1 MVRSFR
7 CRETEKIFQRQFS
20 RRFQAVAGVAK
31 RKLDQLDS
39 ATSLRDLAGLPGNR
53 LEALAGDRAGQ
64 YSIRVNDQ
72 WRICFRWKDG
82 EAHDVKIVD
91 YH

>member
-1 MVRSFR
+1 MTRSFR
-7 CRETEKIFQRQFS
+7 DRDAEKVFRRRFS
-20 RRFQAVAGVAK
+20 RRLQAVSRAAK

-53 LEALAGDRAGQ
+53 FEALAADRAGQ
-64 YSIRVNDQ
+64 HSIRINDQ
-72 WRICFRWKDG
+72 WRICFRWEDAD
-82 EAHDVKIVD
+82 AHDVEIVD